1 MICFST
7 KRTWHKCIYTVLNL
21 VFYEIAEWEYNN
33 EFIIP
38 YTDKRKKMCMHKI
51 SRYEGQGRVF
61 CVLAVKIP
69 IQLFSASFKY
79 ILWRFEFIIV
89 HFMQL
94 FILCWLN
101 SSHNQFNFFFFLSCP
116 LVSGAARGPNVVACA
131 TSVPARCGSAIQK
144 SGSRG
149 TPGMSLTTRSTTSS
163 PSCLGLVSLKGHD
176 SISLLNN
183 HLPSD

>member
-101 SSHNQFNFFFFLSCP
+101 SSHNQFKLFFFIMPLGLRCCPWSKCCGMCDFRPRTVWLGHPEKREQRYPRNVINNQKYNFFTFLP
-116 LVSGAARGPNVVACA
+116 GVSFTQRSRLYF
-131 TSVPARCGSAIQK
+131 TSQQP
-144 SGSRG
+144 
-149 TPGMSLTTRSTTSS
+149 
-163 PSCLGLVSLKGHD
+163 PS
-176 SISLLNN
+176 I
-183 HLPSD
+183 